1 MKSVLVFIATCIA
14 VLNVSSRV
22 AEGQVSRIDGSLL
35 VTEESLLS
43 SNHKKIVLVVAKNI
57 SGPARVELQT
67 MTSEGIVNRFTPQE
81 FPNGLTKG
89 QVISVWNGE
98 FNVFHATP
106 WLYFMTSIISSN
118 ETYYAQTMFPIH
130 YREQYKE
137 PMVTSISE
145 VGGYTSPYTITI
157 RGIFDTT
164 EPSLI
169 LINNSLFVAP
179 KTVTQTPPGII
190 TFTMPSN
197 SFAQFPPGKYLLTL
211 CQAGHCDTMIGRHR

>member
-1 MKSVLVFIATCIA
+1 MKSVLVFFAMCIA
-14 VLNVSSRV
+14 VVNVSNRV
-22 AEGQVSRIDGSLL
+22 AEAQVSRIDGSVL
-35 VTEESLLS
+35 VAEDSLLS

-67 MTSEGIVNRFTPQE
+67 MTSEGIVNRFAPQD

-89 QVISVWNGE
+89 QAISVWNGE
-98 FNVFHATP
+98 FNAFHATP
-106 WLYFMTSIISSN
+106 WLYFMTSIISGN
-118 ETYYAQTMFPIH
+118 VTYYAQTMFPIH

-137 PMVTSISE
+137 PMITSISE
-145 VGGYTSPYTITI
+145 VGGYTSPYTITV

-169 LINNSLFVAP
+169 LINNNLFIPP
-179 KTVTQTPPGII
+179 KTITQTPPGII
-190 TFTMPSN
+190 TFIMPSN

-211 CQAGHCDTMIGRHR
+211 CQTGHCDTMIGRHR